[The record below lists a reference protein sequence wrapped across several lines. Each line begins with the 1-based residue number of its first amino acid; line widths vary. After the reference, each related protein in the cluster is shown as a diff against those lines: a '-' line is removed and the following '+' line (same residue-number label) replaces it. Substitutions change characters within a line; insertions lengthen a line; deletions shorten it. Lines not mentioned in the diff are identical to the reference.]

1 MFLNEESEETMIENK
16 VVIVDD
22 DEGIRNLVKDVL
34 ERENFK
40 VIACQDTEEGYKRI
54 LKSKPDLVIL
64 DVKMPQIGGIELC
77 RLLRE
82 NAETKNMP
90 IIMLTVESSETDK
103 IIGFGVGA
111 DDYVTKPFSNKEF
124 VARVKSL
131 LRRASRKDESNVL
144 ECDGLVMNLDSRT
157 VTVNKKEISLRPK
170 EFDLLHTFL
179 LRPNFVLNRDFIL
192 ENVFEYNVAVTTRTI
207 DTHIKNLRQAL
218 GSWSKRI
225 ETVFGRGFKFVP
237 DQNSKK
243 K

>member
-1 MFLNEESEETMIENK
+1 MIENK
-16 VVIVDD
+16 IVIVDD
-22 DEGIRNLVKDVL
+22 DESIRNLVKDVL
-34 ERENFK
+34 EKENYK
-40 VIACQDTEEGYKRI
+40 VIMCQDTDEGYKRV

-82 NAETKNMP
+82 TAETKNIP

-111 DDYVTKPFSNKEF
+111 DDYVTKPFSNKELA
-124 VARVKSL
+124 ARVKSL
-131 LRRASRKDESNVL
+131 LRRTSRKEDSNVL
-144 ECDGLVMNLDSRT
+144 SCDGLVMNLDSRT
-157 VTVNKKEISLRPK
+157 VAINKKDVVLRPK

-218 GSWSKRI
+218 GPWSKRI

>member
-1 MFLNEESEETMIENK
+1 MIENK
-16 VVIVDD
+16 IVVVDD
-22 DEGIRNLVKDVL
+22 DEDIRSLVKDVL
-34 ERENFK
+34 EGENFK
-40 VIACQDTEEGYKRI
+40 VIQCQDTDEGYKRI
-54 LKSKPDLVIL
+54 LKSKPDLAIL
-64 DVKMPQIGGIELC
+64 DIKMPQIGGIELC

-82 NAETKNMP
+82 NSETKNMP

-111 DDYVTKPFSNKEF
+111 DDYITKPFSNKEF

-131 LRRASRKDESNVL
+131 LRRTSRKEESNIL
-144 ECDGLVMNLDSRT
+144 ECDGLTMNLDSRT
-157 VTVNKKEISLRPK
+157 VWVNKKAVVLRPK

-179 LRPNFVLNRDFIL
+179 RRPNFVLNRDFIL

-218 GSWSKRI
+218 GPWSKRI

-237 DQNSKK
+237 DQNNKK